1 MQLTLKKIVIENFKG
16 ITSMSIDFSDKTE
29 ICGQNACGKTTI
41 ADAYFFCLFGTDSE
55 GNAKFESRPLDVN
68 GDKIHNTVIS
78 VEVILVADERQVSLK
93 RTIEENWVTKRG
105 STEAVLSGN
114 IGKYYIDGYP
124 RQEREYNDY
133 VASII
138 GQKAF
143 KILTSPAYFA
153 SLPWKEQRE
162 IVMQMSSDKSD
173 AEIATIIGGFDA
185 LSDTLAEAPSTD
197 AALQKYR
204 SELKMLKAKQ
214 TEIPIRIDEAMK
226 GVVDIDVDALNAA
239 RAMLS
244 AEIKDVESQI
254 LSATDQN
261 ERVRLLTEIEMIKTE
276 QRKYAQ
282 SLNEE
287 SDSKRNDITRKIVE
301 ANNEA
306 DYQKRMV
313 QREISEIQQNIE
325 ANEKLIKKCGEQV
338 AFYQGEIDKANADW
352 KSVKSKK
359 YVESDATC
367 PTCGQPLPKSMLADR
382 RKKWDESN
390 ERLLEQITKAGKEAV
405 EARNACNEKA
415 GKAEEEISEQ
425 KKTLDIANEKLQ
437 RILSESEKTLTE
449 LHQQLRNIPAA
460 IDPEDDP
467 KCRKYSERINELTEK
482 VSYLT
487 LTGVTNGLRQKR
499 DEISTR
505 IKEIDSQLA
514 KDATN
519 KALTDRA
526 NSLRA
531 ELLQVSAN
539 AVYVEGQIELIEQ
552 FVKAK
557 LSYLTEEIKNRF
569 YGVSFKLFN
578 VQVNGGISETCEISY
593 NGVPYAALNS
603 GHRIVAGLLVIKAL
617 SGLYGITC
625 PIFVDNA
632 ETINDYNIPEI
643 DSQLVLLRV
652 TDDKTLTVR

>member
-1 MQLTLKKIVIENFKG
+1 MQLKLKKITIENFKG
-16 ITSMSIDFSDKTE
+16 ITSMSIDFSNKTE

-68 GDKIHNTVIS
+68 GDKIHHTVIS
-78 VEVILVADERQVSLK
+78 VEVIMIADDRQISLK

-173 AEIATIIGGFDA
+173 AEIANIIGGFDG
-185 LSDTLAEAPSTD
+185 LLDTLAEAPSTD

-214 TEIPIRIDEAMK
+214 TELPIRIDEAMK

-261 ERVRLLTEIEMIKTE
+261 ERVKLLTEIEMIKTE

-287 SDSKRNDITRKIVE
+287 SDSKRNDITRKIAE

-325 ANEKLIKKCGEQV
+325 ANEKLIKKCGERV
-338 AFYQGEIDKANADW
+338 TFCQGEIDKANADW

-359 YVESDATC
+359 YVEGDATC
-367 PTCGQPLPKSMLADR
+367 PTCGQPLPESMLADR
-382 RKKWDESN
+382 RKKWDENN
-390 ERLLEQITKAGKEAV
+390 ERLLEQITKNGKEAV
-405 EARNACNEKA
+405 EARNACKEKA
-415 GKAEEEISEQ
+415 DKTEKEISKQ
-425 KKTLDIANEKLQ
+425 RKNLDIANEKLQ
-437 RILSESEKTLTE
+437 KVLSESEKTITE
-449 LHQQLRNIPAA
+449 LHQQLRNIPSAV
-460 IDPEDDP
+460 DPETDP
-467 KCRKYSERINELTEK
+467 KYQKYSQQINELNEK

-499 DEISTR
+499 EEISTR

-569 YGVSFKLFN
+569 YGFC
-578 VQVNGGISETCEISY
+578 Q
-593 NGVPYAALNS
+593 
-603 GHRIVAGLLVIKAL
+603 
-617 SGLYGITC
+617 
-625 PIFVDNA
+625 
-632 ETINDYNIPEI
+632 
-643 DSQLVLLRV
+643 
-652 TDDKTLTVR
+652 